1 MKISKNSWH
10 YKLNKLAQ
18 TAACYDLS
26 YGMSLCQYFWYTVFA
41 VLKIIGTV
49 AVGLFMLFAVSFIF
63 YVFVLT
69 PINSLSYLLFDLGFD
84 TDIEVGIIILIA
96 ELVLITLA
104 GLLAAARG
112 EIDVFPK
119 WFKFK
124 TNKPKQDKESKP
136 NLIFEYIKAKKA
148 KVCPLVKLED

>member
-18 TAACYDLS
+18 TDACYDLK
-26 YGMSLCQYFWYTVFA
+26 YGMSLCQYFWCTVFA
-41 VLKIIGTV
+41 ILKLLGV
-49 AVGLFMLFAVSFIF
+49 ASGGLFILYGVFIIF
-63 YVFVLT
+63 HLFVLT
-69 PINSLSYLLFDLGFD
+69 PINSLSYLLLGVGFD
-84 TDIEVGIIILIA
+84 ANIEVGIIVLIA
-96 ELVLITLA
+96 ELVLITMA
-104 GLLAAARG
+104 GVYGAARG

-119 WFKFK
+119 WLKFK

-136 NLIFEYIKAKKA
+136 NLIVEYIKAKKA